1 MTLHL
6 KALLGKLS
14 SDTVFQKLKKNNR
27 FFNTSLEFKGLMLHL
42 VCNSV
47 DPNSSKLQ
55 TKFAKADAHKSIHSV
70 VFQKLL
76 GTSCDSLTK
85 KNTVKT

>member
-1 MTLHL
+1 
-6 KALLGKLS
+6 
-14 SDTVFQKLKKNNR
+14 
-27 FFNTSLEFKGLMLHL
+27 MLHL